1 MELKL
6 RYITD
11 PGHGWLEVPKS
22 LLVELEIQD
31 KITDYSYEKG
41 TMAYL
46 EEDCD
51 MATFMRACYENK
63 LAVTVDEI
71 YQDRTPIRN
80 YNHYSLAA

>member
-1 MELKL
+1 MDIKL

-22 LLVELEIQD
+22 LLVELAIQD
-31 KITDYSYEKG
+31 KITDYSYQKG

-51 MATFMRACYENK
+51 MTTFMQACYEHK
-63 LAVTVDEI
+63 LLVTVDEI
-71 YQDRTPIRN
+71 YQENTPIRN
-80 YNHYSLAA
+80 YNPYSLAA

>member
-1 MELKL
+1 MDIKL

-22 LLVELEIQD
+22 LLVELAIQD
-31 KITDYSYEKG
+31 KITDYSYQKG

-51 MATFMRACYENK
+51 AYEFVQACKAQGINVEFDDVYEERT
-63 LAVTVDEI
+63 AI
-71 YQDRTPIRN
+71 RHYQRF
-80 YNHYSLAA
+80 AA